1 MRVISQDG
9 RYNLPYETSVFFL
22 SVAKDCTK
30 IMAYAPHSFTM
41 ARYSNES
48 IAKKAMERLIQA
60 GTQHCEK
67 STFLNEMEM

>member
-48 IAKKAMERLIQA
+48 ME
-60 GTQHCEK
+60 
-67 STFLNEMEM
+67 